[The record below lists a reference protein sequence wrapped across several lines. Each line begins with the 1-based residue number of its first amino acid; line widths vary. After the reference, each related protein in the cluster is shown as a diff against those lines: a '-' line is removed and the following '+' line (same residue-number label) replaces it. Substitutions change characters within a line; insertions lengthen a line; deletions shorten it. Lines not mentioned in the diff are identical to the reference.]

1 MDQIKIGNFLKELRK
16 EKGLTQEQLAE
27 EFNVSGKTIS
37 RWENGNN
44 MPDISILVEL
54 SEFYNVDIREIID
67 GERKTNDVTE
77 EITDTL
83 EKVADYTDISKEKII
98 NKLRNN
104 SIIAAI
110 AIGIAYIIEVYGLS
124 QGYGIFFFVQCLIL
138 FLALLFVGE
147 SVTYATGKKSELR
160 KNRGKTSDKS
170 LKTTLIAIFSVFVL
184 IGLVIGGYILYA
196 SQLRF
201 ICIDPRTTPQ
211 GGWAEVFLVPN
222 GMASPEGMPSDE
234 VPAYFQQLEDEGYYT
249 SAPVFRSDTS
259 YGTTKYRDVYISLM
273 NGYVPYL
280 FDMCEKYE
288 NRVKIDY
295 TANIDNKNK
304 RITVSFTGY
313 GYPENGEPEP
323 LSRDYVFDI
332 SNVDENNMPVL
343 LTQYTYSEKTNRL
356 FGA

>member
-27 EFNVSGKTIS
+27 KFNVSGKTIS
-37 RWENGNN
+37 RWENGKN
-44 MPDISILVEL
+44 MPDISILAEL

-67 GERKTNDVTE
+67 GERKSNDVNE
-77 EITDTL
+77 EINATL
-83 EKVADYTDISKEKII
+83 EKVADYTDIGKETII

-110 AIGIAYIIEVYGLS
+110 AIAIAYIIEVYGLS

-147 SVTYATGKKSELR
+147 SVMYATGKKSELR
-160 KNRGKTSDKS
+160 KNRGKTSGKS
-170 LKTTLIAIFSVFVL
+170 LKTILIAISSVFVL

-196 SQLRF
+196 SRLRF
-201 ICIDPRTTPQ
+201 VCIDSDTPQ

-249 SAPVFRSDTS
+249 RAPIFRNDTS
-259 YGTTKYRDVYISLM
+259 YGTTKYRDVYISLI

-280 FDMCEKYE
+280 YDMCQKYE
-288 NRVKIDY
+288 NRVRIDY
-295 TANIDNKNK
+295 TVDIDNKNK

-313 GYPENGEPEP
+313 GYPEEGEPEP
-323 LSRDYVFDI
+323 LARDYVFDI

-343 LTQYTYSEKTNRL
+343 LTEYTYSEKVSSV
-356 FGA
+356 FGV